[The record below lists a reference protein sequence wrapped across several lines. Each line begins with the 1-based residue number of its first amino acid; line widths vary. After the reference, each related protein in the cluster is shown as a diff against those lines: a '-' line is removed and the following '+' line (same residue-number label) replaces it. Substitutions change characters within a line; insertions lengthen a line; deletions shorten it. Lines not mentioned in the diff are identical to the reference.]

1 MVNSLKYATTIP
13 AQTDKRS
20 TDKIKHDMILKKD
33 KKKKE
38 NKDVA
43 LPLACIIFTVKT
55 MILTCKEEYSF
66 FVQNKIQTT
75 TNVLCCLCQRVY
87 DQLFFPVICMSSH
100 IFAKKKF
107 SKSFNNH
114 SIHSALELVV
124 DCRSFCVHFIVLF
137 IVDKFCICK

>member
-20 TDKIKHDMILKKD
+20 ADKIKHDMILKKD
-33 KKKKE
+33 KKTE

-75 TNVLCCLCQRVY
+75 TTLLCCLCQRVY
-87 DQLFFPVICMSSH
+87 DQLFF
-100 IFAKKKF
+100 
-107 SKSFNNH
+107 
-114 SIHSALELVV
+114 L
-124 DCRSFCVHFIVLF
+124 
-137 IVDKFCICK
+137 